1 MTKMKK
7 IYLRPALELI
17 PTEPFYLL
25 DGSKQVS
32 GYAIDNDDADPE
44 SIFPIV
50 EDPTDPDDDD
60 DFVDID

>member
-1 MTKMKK
+1 MKK
-7 IYLRPALELI
+7 VYIHPVTELYTI
-17 PTEPFYLL
+17 EPFYLL

-44 SIFPIV
+44 NIFPIV